1 MMLHAARIVLL
12 NGVGSSGKSTIARAL
27 QAITD
32 APFLHFAMDS
42 FIEMLPA
49 PGHRDDDGLVFERV
63 MGHQRP
69 AVAIHV
75 GPVAER
81 LLRGMR
87 HAVAAMAR
95 EGNNL
100 IVDEVMLE
108 EIAAAEYDE
117 LLRGFQVHR
126 VGAFCPLEVLEARE
140 SARGD
145 REVGLAR
152 WQYDRV
158 HRGKTYDLEVDTSL
172 ETPEAC
178 AAKIKRH
185 FGL

>member
-1 MMLHAARIVLL
+1 MD
-12 NGVGSSGKSTIARAL
+12 G
-27 QAITD
+27 
-32 APFLHFAMDS
+32 FL
-42 FIEMLPA
+42 EMLP
-49 PGHRDDDGLVFERV
+49 PPRHHDHDGVVFERV
-63 MGHQRP
+63 MEDHGP
-69 AVAIHV
+69 AVAIRV

-87 HAVAAMAR
+87 HAVAAMAHQ
-95 EGNNL
+95 GNNL
-100 IVDEVMLE
+100 IVDDVMLE
-108 EIAAAEYDE
+108 ETAAAEYGE
-117 LLRGFQVHR
+117 LLTGFEVHR
-126 VGAFCPLEVLEARE
+126 VGVFCPLEVLETRE

-158 HRGKTYDLEVDTSL
+158 HRGKVYDLELDTSRA
-172 ETPEAC
+172 TPEAC